1 MGRELK
7 WFRATIQGA
16 FHEYLWKEDK
26 VQVDELLRQIG
37 SIQMPCITTEQK
49 QSRNQEFSFAD
60 VEAATMQLGP
70 LKAPGPNGTPPLF
83 FQRYWD
89 VTSTTIASARCQ
101 TSY

>member
-7 WFRATIQGA
+7 WFRATIQRA
-16 FHEYLWKEDK
+16 FHEYLWEGR
-26 VQVDELLRQIG
+26 QGPGGCLRQIG

-49 QSRNQEFSFAD
+49 QSRNQEFSFAE

-70 LKAPGPNGTPPLF
+70 LKAPGPNGTPALF

-89 VTSTTIASARCQ
+89 VTRKT
-101 TSY
+101 